1 MMRAGK
7 ALAAFAGREYVTPD
21 DVKGVAP
28 AVLRHRVV
36 LKPEAELDG
45 VTADDVVAR
54 ILGNVPVPR

>member
-1 MMRAGK
+1 
-7 ALAAFAGREYVTPD
+7 
-21 DVKGVAP
+21 VAP

-45 VTADDVVAR
+45 VTADDVVGR